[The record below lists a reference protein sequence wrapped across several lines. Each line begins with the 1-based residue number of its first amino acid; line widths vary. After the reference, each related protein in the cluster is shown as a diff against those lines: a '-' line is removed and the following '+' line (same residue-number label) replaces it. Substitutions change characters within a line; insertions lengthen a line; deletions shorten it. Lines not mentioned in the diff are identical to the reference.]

1 MSRCCMRRDRGF
13 LLGRS
18 PMLEGVTLNDTL
30 KSIFDRRSI
39 RRFTEQ
45 QVGDENLNTI
55 VEAGLYAPNAGNR
68 QTTVVLISKN
78 REINEELGKINKKA
92 FKGRIST
99 ADRFISKDNPGIA
112 DNPALESGLY
122 GAPVVITLF
131 GPKDF
136 LYSVPDCWVMAENM
150 ALAAYSL
157 GIGSCLIAR
166 AEDTFDTDAGQK
178 IQNEAG
184 IPSDY
189 IARVHIALGYPENGF
204 PKAKERKRKDERILV
219 ID

>member
-1 MSRCCMRRDRGF
+1 M
-13 LLGRS
+13 
-18 PMLEGVTLNDTL
+18 NDTL
-30 KSIFDRRSI
+30 KSIFGRRSV
-39 RRFTEQ
+39 RKFTEQ
-45 QVGDENLNTI
+45 KVDDESLNII

-68 QTTVVLISKN
+68 QTTAVLISRN
-78 REINEELGKINKKA
+78 GEINDKLGKINKKA

-99 ADRFISKDNPGIA
+99 TDSFISKDNPSIA
-112 DNPALESGLY
+112 DDTTIESGFY

-150 ALAAYSL
+150 ALAAYSV

-166 AEDTFDTDAGQK
+166 AEDTFDTDIGQR

-184 IPSDY
+184 VPPDFV
-189 IARVHIALGYPENGF
+189 ARVHIALGYPKDGF
-204 PKAKERKRKDERILV
+204 KEAKERKRKDERILIV
-219 ID
+219 D